1 MKHDQAIPAL
11 EAANIG
17 QAFLNWRLDQR
28 IRWDEAARLL
38 GCSRDL
44 LEKTVRGGYRGDARF
59 WLEQVRTFLATNPTR
74 ESLGLPPRSTRGY
87 IPRPHCQV
95 LPETLTRPRPVEVHK
110 PQRVEFIR
118 TSIFLDAVG
127 ALAIARD
134 KRQLLVL
141 CGPPGCGK
149 TTAAVSFAANEPNAI
164 LVTPPPGTRN
174 VLRMLA
180 ERLGIAS
187 RSAEQT
193 GPRVVEEV
201 RRGGCFIIV
210 DNVEN
215 LRAGGAQAIRWLYDT
230 AECGIALIGGLGLSY
245 TLASVEEPGGLEF
258 GDRGTFMRLAGIDA
272 EDAQALGRYLGVDET
287 AALEG
292 YRLCRGS
299 ARRLVAAFARAKE
312 LANGARVTSEHIE
325 AAFE

>member
-28 IRWDEAARLL
+28 IRWAEAARLL

-59 WLEQVRTFLATNPTR
+59 WLEQVRAFLATNPTR

-87 IPRPHCQV
+87 IPRREA
-95 LPETLTRPRPVEVHK
+95 LPEAMRRPKPVEVK
-110 PQRVEFIR
+110 RPERVEFIR
-118 TSIFLDAVG
+118 TSVFLDTVG
-127 ALAIARD
+127 ALALARD

-164 LVTPPPGTRN
+164 LVTPPPGSGN
-174 VLRMLA
+174 ALRLLA
-180 ERLGIAS
+180 ERLGLAW
-187 RSAEQT
+187 RNAELT
-193 GPRVVEEV
+193 GSRVVEDV
-201 RRGGCFIIV
+201 RRGGCFVII
-210 DNVEN
+210 DDAEN
-215 LRAGGAQAIRWLYDT
+215 LGPGARTLCWLHDQGTCGVVLLGGI
-230 AECGIALIGGLGLSY
+230 S
-245 TLASVEEPGGLEF
+245 LAYRVGSVEQTGGLEF
-258 GDRGTFMRLAGIDA
+258 ADRVSVVRLAGIECEDA
-272 EDAQALGRYLGVDET
+272 EALGRFHGIDET

-299 ARRLVAAFARAKE
+299 ARRLVFAFGRARE
-312 LANGARVTSEHIE
+312 LAAGRRVTAEDVT